1 MCLDSQ
7 AENRA
12 WHLGRRFL
20 NSFHLQQWK
29 LSWQRISSNY
39 REVRRT
45 EPEHLTAELSCRV
58 SLAHSAPPPPPH
70 LSSEKPQSTASVP
83 APSSWWGPGH
93 NTVPPPTGSTH
104 LIEQQT
110 VDHREEAAGGGRPV
124 EPGKPEAQG
133 QGQRRLGAEWMQE
146 SSSSLLSTL
155 QSPAETPPPSGHLGP
170 SGHAELHSF
179 NRYCLRR
186 EGRSS
191 HALQFKA
198 APFQEGSLDTF
209 WPATHL
215 RGHVYVC
222 VCVLALKNVPKFL
235 SRSSQVS

>member
-58 SLAHSAPPPPPH
+58 SPAHSAPISPVRNPRAPPLCQLPAPGGALGTTRRPRPLGAPIS
-70 LSSEKPQSTASVP
+70 LSSKQWTIERKLR
-83 APSSWWGPGH
+83 GRRPG
-93 NTVPPPTGSTH
+93 
-104 LIEQQT
+104 
-110 VDHREEAAGGGRPV
+110 

-133 QGQRRLGAEWMQE
+133 QGQRRLGAERMQE